1 MSNQYINQCW
11 FVVNWFPGNK
21 LLSFSEYLK
30 LALKKT
36 TTVAQITYVS
46 SVCSIVYSGADQRKH
61 QSLASL
67 AFVSIIQRWQM
78 DSLQK
83 GPVTPKMFPFDDVIV
98 ITKTQC
104 FWCRYELIV
113 ETGIWI
119 LTKTQ
124 KVRYILP
131 VPIDSINGLLG
142 LDEDQKNVFIYCQ
155 FQLNISTT
163 NCV

>member
-1 MSNQYINQCW
+1 MSSQYINQCR
-11 FVVNWFPGNK
+11 FIVNWFPGNK
-21 LLSFSEYLK
+21 LLSFSEYYK
-30 LALKKT
+30 LLLKKM

-67 AFVSIIQRWQM
+67 AFVSIIQQWPV
-78 DSLQK
+78 DSPQK
-83 GPVTPKMFPFDDVIV
+83 GPVTPKMLPFDDVIV
-98 ITKTQC
+98 ITKTQW
-104 FWCRYELIV
+104 FRCRYELIV
-113 ETGIWI
+113 ETSIWI

-142 LDEDQKNVFIYCQ
+142 LDEDPKNVFIYCQ
-155 FQLNISTT
+155 FQLNI
-163 NCV
+163 